1 MTMNVQAAEA
11 PTRSSSPAER
21 MRLHRKRRRSGTRCV
36 HIQLDAIKIDALI
49 RRGYLGQESRD
60 DRCAL
65 EFGIDALL
73 WDILV
78 HER

>member
-1 MTMNVQAAEA
+1 MSTEAAKSD
-11 PTRSSSPAER
+11 PRSSPSAER
-21 MRLHRKRRRSGTRCV
+21 MRLHRKRRRSGTHYVRV
-36 HIQLDAIKIDALI
+36 LLDATEINALI
-49 RRGYLGQESRD
+49 RKGYLDQKSRD
-60 DRCAL
+60 DRDAL

>member
-1 MTMNVQAAEA
+1 MTMSIQEAEA
-11 PTRSSSPAER
+11 HNRPPSPTER

-36 HIQLDAIKIDALI
+36 HIQLDAMEIDALI
-49 RRGYLGQESRD
+49 RRGYLDQESRE

-65 EFGIDALL
+65 AFGIDALL
-73 WDILV
+73 WDTLV